1 MASIKGSETEKNLL
15 KSFAG
20 ESQARNRY
28 TMFSKQASK
37 EGFEIIATLFM
48 ETAENEYQHAKR
60 FFSLLEGGGVEITAM
75 YPAGKVG
82 TTAENLKA
90 SAMGEHEEHT
100 ELYPKF
106 ADIAEKEGFK
116 EAAALWRLISKIE
129 KEHEER
135 YLRLLAKVEKGE
147 VFKSDAP
154 AKWVCDRC
162 GHVHTGTEAPKIC
175 PTCQHPQAHFA
186 LKSENY

>member
-1 MASIKGSETEKNLL
+1 
-15 KSFAG
+15 
-20 ESQARNRY
+20 
-28 TMFSKQASK
+28 MFSKQASK
-37 EGFEIIATLFM
+37 EGFEIIAKLFM

-106 ADIAEKEGFK
+106 AEIAEKEGFK
-116 EAAALWRLISKIE
+116 EAAMLWKLIAKIE

-147 VFKSDAP
+147 VFKSNASVQ
-154 AKWVCDRC
+154 WVCDVC